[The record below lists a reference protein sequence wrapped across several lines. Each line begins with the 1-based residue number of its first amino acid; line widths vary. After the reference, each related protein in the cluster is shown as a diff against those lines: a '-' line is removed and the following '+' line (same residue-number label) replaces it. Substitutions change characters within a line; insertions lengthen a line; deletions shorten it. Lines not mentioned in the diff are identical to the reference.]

1 VQAGCRRTRAR
12 AAPRLTRAGVGSLQG
27 GRFDAPDR
35 LFCSMREAWE
45 SATTGPA
52 DVKELIPEFFLA
64 DPRCG
69 APRRRTSPNPILERS
84 LSALL
89 SRGPAAGLSPV
100 PASPRLPRPRHALPA
115 PAPPCMQMLRAD

>member
-1 VQAGCRRTRAR
+1 VQAGCRRPRAR
-12 AAPRLTRAGVGSLQG
+12 RASGLTRLGACSLQG

-69 APRRRTSPNPILERS
+69 ALLLRMCPHPTLER
-84 LSALL
+84 LP
-89 SRGPAAGLSPV
+89 RGWPHQGPAAGLSPV
-100 PASPRLPRPRHALPA
+100 PALPRRPQPPQALPA
-115 PAPPCMQMLRAD
+115 AAPPCTQTARAD